1 MSQEIDGCVKFSK
14 NSWHRRLVNCVFPYF
29 VGYRANGEPKVNLC
43 PYMRRVV
50 FSIFLIPFVL
60 PWRKLPYQI
69 QDQAWL
75 LHAELIF
82 LGCIMAGAFLFDYAD
97 TYQGNDVFPDYW
109 TLVAIGFFAG
119 NLIGVVG
126 GASIA
131 GGFALKDRLKKRPK
145 KEHRTRG
152 LLKEYIA
159 SKHNKICP
167 CVEFV
172 ED

>member
-29 VGYRANGEPKVNLC
+29 VGYRADGEAKVNLC
-43 PYMRRVV
+43 PYMRRVI

-69 QDQAWL
+69 QDQAWIV
-75 LHAELIF
+75 HAELIF
-82 LGCIMAGAFLFDYAD
+82 LFIIMSVAFIMDYAD
-97 TYQGNDVFPDYW
+97 SVNKNILPPYWELVGYGFIGGNIVG
-109 TLVAIGFFAG
+109 A
-119 NLIGVVG
+119 VG
-126 GASIA
+126 GASLA
-131 GGFALKDRLKKRPK
+131 GGFALKDHLKKRPK

-152 LLKEYIA
+152 LIKEYIGA
-159 SKHNKICP
+159 KHNKICP